1 MFFFAPCPSLFFSV
15 AIHPFRLGAKLRPL
29 GYDALLRLLAFSP
42 FSTSSLFYFHR
53 GVKEEGRREDV
64 IKGARLRGAVHY
76 ITRVSFEWQG
86 RRARGGCKND
96 LR

>member
-1 MFFFAPCPSLFFSV
+1 MFFLAPCPSLFFSV
-15 AIHPFRLGAKLRPL
+15 TIHPFRLGAKLRPL
-29 GYDALLRLLAFSP
+29 GYDVLLGLLAFSP
-42 FSTSSLFYFHR
+42 FSVSSLFHFHR
-53 GVKEEGRREDV
+53 GVRVEAREKDV

-76 ITRVSFEWQG
+76 ITRVYFERSG